1 MAWLT
6 RRDGARRVLWACA
19 LGTCAVT
26 AYAQAAPDAQPAQAA
41 PAADTKVAEPSGDQ
55 LVAALD
61 PLDRA
66 RAVAELG
73 DVRVLARLAVARGEH
88 GAVTNVESILSAV
101 QSTPWLAD
109 ASRAL
114 PALLELVPGR
124 DPDLAP
130 AAAQAVVAIAR
141 GLVEGKRVPESVDA
155 EQLKAWTTALS
166 VIEQN
171 ARVRPDIRLAATEA
185 IALLNATRDR
195 L

>member
-1 MAWLT
+1 
-6 RRDGARRVLWACA
+6 
-19 LGTCAVT
+19 VT

-41 PAADTKVAEPSGDQ
+41 PAADAKVAEPAGEQ
-55 LVAALD
+55 LTAVLD

-66 RAVAELG
+66 RAVAALG
-73 DVRVLARLAVARGEH
+73 DVRVLAQLAVARGEH
-88 GAVTNVESILSAV
+88 GAATNVASVLSAV

-109 ASRAL
+109 GSRAL
-114 PALLELVPGR
+114 PALLELMPGR

-130 AAAQAVVAIAR
+130 AAAQAVVAISR
-141 GLVEGKRVPESVDA
+141 GLVEGERVPESVDA

-166 VIEQN
+166 VIEQST
-171 ARVRPDIRLAATEA
+171 RVRPDIRLAATEA